1 MGTVMICSRP
11 QAETP
16 YYIESMG
23 IRLYSMEELAYFLYQ
38 NIYLVDKRML
48 GEHLWDW
55 IRTEIGNVDLAER
68 LRKGAEA
75 GSSLQ
80 NMVLTI
86 LRSVDY
92 YSMEELNQL
101 SSKMKILNTYQ
112 EQERLKLRADEF
124 FNNGNYQAAI
134 YEYEKI
140 LDIRQS
146 DRLGVE
152 FYAHVWNNLGVCY
165 CRLFLFGKASR
176 AFRTSYQ
183 YQKDPD
189 VLKEYVHAMRLGLA
203 EEDFEEA
210 MELQNIHGDQLEE
223 FRERYDKVLAEAEER
238 LTIQEDLAQKLH
250 ALEREYFKNTRY
262 A

>member
-1 MGTVMICSRP
+1 
-11 QAETP
+11 
-16 YYIESMG
+16 MG
-23 IRLYSMEELAYFLYQ
+23 IRLYSMEELAYFLYE
-38 NIYLVDKRML
+38 NVYLVDKRML
-48 GEHLWDW
+48 GERLWDW
-55 IRTEIGNVDLAER
+55 IRTEIGNPELADR
-68 LRKGAEA
+68 LKKGAEA

-80 NMVLTI
+80 NMILTI
-86 LRSVDY
+86 LRSVDFY
-92 YSMEELNQL
+92 TQEELNEL

-124 FNNGNYQAAI
+124 FINGNYQAAI

-165 CRLFLFGKASR
+165 CRLFLFSRAAR
-176 AFRTSYQ
+176 AFRTSWQ
-183 YQKDPD
+183 YQKDPE
-189 VLKEYVHAMRLGLA
+189 VLKAYVCAMRMGLP

-210 MELQNIHGDQLEE
+210 MELQNIRGEQLEE
-223 FRERYDKVLAEAEER
+223 LTEEYDRLLAEADEHVALREDPAER
-238 LTIQEDLAQKLH
+238 LYE
-250 ALEREYFKNTRY
+250 LEREYYKNTRY

>member
-1 MGTVMICSRP
+1 MGAVLLCKQE
-11 QAETP
+11 QAKTP

-48 GEHLWDW
+48 GARLWDW
-55 IRTEIGNVDLAER
+55 IRTEIGNGELAER
-68 LRKGAEA
+68 LKKGAEA

-86 LRSVDY
+86 LRSVNY
-92 YSMEELNQL
+92 HTPEELEQL

-112 EQERLKLRADEF
+112 EQERLKLRADEYF
-124 FNNGNYQAAI
+124 INGNYQAAV

-140 LDIRQS
+140 LNIRQS
-146 DRLGVE
+146 ERLGVE
-152 FYAHVWNNLGVCY
+152 FYAHVWNNLGVCSS
-165 CRLFLFGKASR
+165 RLFLFGRAAK

-183 YQKDPD
+183 YQKDPE
-189 VLKEYVHAMRLGLA
+189 VLKEYVCAMRMGLS

-210 MELQNIHGDQLEE
+210 MNLQRIRGEQLESLME
-223 FRERYDKVLAEAEER
+223 EYDRLSEEAWEHLE
-238 LTIQEDLAQKLH
+238 TPKDLKEKLYE
-250 ALEREYFKNTRY
+250 LEREYDKNTRY

>member
-1 MGTVMICSRP
+1 MGTVLICRQE

-23 IRLYSMEELAYFLYQ
+23 LGIYSMEELAYFLYQ
-38 NIYLVDKRML
+38 NIYLVDKKML
-48 GEHLWDW
+48 GEHLWEW
-55 IRTEIGNVDLAER
+55 IRTEIGNAELAER
-68 LRKGAEA
+68 LKKGVEA

-92 YSMEELNQL
+92 YTTEELNQL
-101 SSKMKILNTYQ
+101 SAKLKILNTYQ
-112 EQERLKLRADEF
+112 EQERLKLRADEYF
-124 FNNGNYQAAI
+124 FNGNYQAAI
-134 YEYEKI
+134 NEYEKI
-140 LDIRQS
+140 LNIRQS

-165 CRLFLFGKASR
+165 CRLYLFGRASR
-176 AFRTSYQ
+176 AFRTSWQ

-189 VLKEYVHAMRLGLA
+189 VLKEYVFAMRMGLS
-203 EEDFEEA
+203 EDDFEEA
-210 MELQNIHGDQLEE
+210 MGLQNIRGEQLEE
-223 FRERYDKVLAEAEER
+223 LREEYDRLLEEA
-238 LTIQEDLAQKLH
+238 QEHLNISGDLSRKLYE
-250 ALEREYFKNTRY
+250 LEGEYDKNTRF

>member
-1 MGTVMICSRP
+1 MGAVIVCGRG

-23 IRLYSMEELAYFLYQ
+23 VRLYSMEELAYFLYQ

-55 IRTEIGNVDLAER
+55 IRTEIGNPELSER
-68 LRKGAEA
+68 LKKGAEA

-86 LRSVDY
+86 LRNVDY
-92 YSMEELNQL
+92 YTQEELNQL

-112 EQERLKLRADEF
+112 EQERLKLRADEHF
-124 FNNGNYQAAI
+124 INGSYQAAI

-152 FYAHVWNNLGVCY
+152 FYAHVWNNLGVCC
-165 CRLFLFGKASR
+165 CRLFLFGRASR

-183 YQKDPD
+183 YCRDPE
-189 VLKEYVHAMRLGLA
+189 VLKQYVCAMRMGLS

-210 MELQNIHGDQLEE
+210 MELQNIRGEQLKELTEEYDRLLEE
-223 FRERYDKVLAEAEER
+223 SKEHLEHCQDPVKRLYD
-238 LTIQEDLAQKLH
+238 
-250 ALEREYFKNTRY
+250 LEGEYYKNTRY

>member
-1 MGTVMICSRP
+1 MGAVIICSQE
-11 QAETP
+11 QAKTP

-23 IRLYSMEELAYFLYQ
+23 VRLYSMEELAYFLYQ

-48 GEHLWDW
+48 GVRLWDW
-55 IRTEIGNVDLAER
+55 IQTEIGNAELAER

-92 YSMEELNQL
+92 YTQEELNDL
-101 SSKMKILNTYQ
+101 STKMKILNTYQ
-112 EQERLKLRADEF
+112 EQERLKLRADEYF
-124 FNNGNYQAAI
+124 INGSYQAAI
-134 YEYEKI
+134 NEYEKI

-146 DRLGVE
+146 DRLGVD

-165 CRLFLFGKASR
+165 CRLFLFGRASR

-183 YQKDPD
+183 YRKDPD
-189 VLKEYVHAMRLGLA
+189 VLKEYVCAMRMGLP

-210 MELQNIHGDQLEE
+210 MELQNIRGEQLEE
-223 FRERYDKVLAEAEER
+223 LTEEYDRLLEESEEHLEFQADPVRR
-238 LTIQEDLAQKLH
+238 LYE
-250 ALEREYFKNTRY
+250 LEREYYKNTRY